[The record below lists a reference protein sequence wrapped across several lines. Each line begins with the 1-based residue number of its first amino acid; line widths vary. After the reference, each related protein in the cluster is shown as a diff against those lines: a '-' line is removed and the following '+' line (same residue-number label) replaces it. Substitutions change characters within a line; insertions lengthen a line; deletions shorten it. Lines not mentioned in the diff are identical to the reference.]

1 MATPRTNPS
10 ERHTSIV
17 LRFAVTKA
25 TNYIPHAIRTSD
37 LARNEVH
44 GAIHN
49 VSDAHTLLR
58 TAEDLYNGVADTQNA
73 ELIHAAERKMA
84 EAIVRLDAA
93 NRRAATVVKK
103 AKAMLEAVETARK
116 ALKTAEANWKAFDDA
131 QGVRGG

>member
-1 MATPRTNPS
+1 
-10 ERHTSIV
+10 
-17 LRFAVTKA
+17 
-25 TNYIPHAIRTSD
+25 
-37 LARNEVH
+37 
-44 GAIHN
+44 
-49 VSDAHTLLR
+49 
-58 TAEDLYNGVADTQNA
+58 
-73 ELIHAAERKMA
+73 MA